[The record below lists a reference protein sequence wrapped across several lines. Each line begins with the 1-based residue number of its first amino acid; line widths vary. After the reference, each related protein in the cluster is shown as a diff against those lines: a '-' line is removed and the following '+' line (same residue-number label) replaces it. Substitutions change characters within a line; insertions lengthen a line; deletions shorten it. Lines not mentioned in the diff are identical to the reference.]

1 MAARVN
7 GRGELAD
14 DGWEGF
20 AVESDWM
27 RFFVGWGDDDDD
39 VVGGLEGFTLEG
51 FTAAE
56 DNFFSFAF
64 APSAR

>member
-20 AVESDWM
+20 AVESGWM
-27 RFFVGWGDDDDD
+27 WFFVSWGDDDDV
-39 VVGGLEGFTLEG
+39 VVGGLEG